1 MSLEASR
8 DAAASRKYNRGCLN
22 LTSEVDRKDNRC
34 CSNNSYINDLEYF
47 TDEITHLNRLT
58 FKQFGFI
65 QA

>member
-8 DAAASRKYNRGCLN
+8 DAAASRKYNRCVID
-22 LTSEVDRKDNRC
+22 TSEVDRKDNRC

-47 TDEITHLNRLT
+47 TDEIKRLNRLT